1 MERFPMLAFVLRF
14 GTVATTLL
22 ALISAAL
29 IVLLAWPALGWTAG
43 VVAVLVAAVIFVAG
57 KSFVELVVIV
67 TEMLVP
73 R

>member
-14 GTVATTLL
+14 GTVCVTLL
-22 ALISAAL
+22 ALVTAAL
-29 IVLLAWPALGWTAG
+29 IVFLAWPTIGWIAG
-43 VVAVLVAAVIFVAG
+43 PIATLVAAVIFVAG
-57 KSFVELVVIV
+57 KSCVELVTIV